1 MYFSSKTLFASML
14 VMSTAAM
21 AETTTTTAHAN
32 PTTLPGL
39 VSEIPACAMKCIDS
53 VATSIKC
60 KPTDLECLCSSLG
73 KFVAKMTPCIALGD
87 CDLDQTSNATDLIR
101 PICDKM
107 SDHPDSAE
115 VASASSVLAEAVA
128 SGTETAG
135 PSETSDN
142 AAAHKTYGFGIA
154 AAAVGAAILL

>member
-1 MYFSSKTLFASML
+1 M
-14 VMSTAAM
+14 AA
-21 AETTTTTAHAN
+21 TTTTAYAH

-39 VSEIPACAMKCIDS
+39 VSEVPACAMSCFDS
-53 VATSIKC
+53 VASSIDC

-73 KFVAKMTPCIALGD
+73 RFVAKMTPCIALGD

-107 SDHPDSAE
+107 SNYPDSPE

-128 SGTETAG
+128 SGTETAA

-142 AAAHKTYGFGIA
+142 AAAHKTYGIGIVM
-154 AAAVGAAILL
+154 AAVGAAVLL